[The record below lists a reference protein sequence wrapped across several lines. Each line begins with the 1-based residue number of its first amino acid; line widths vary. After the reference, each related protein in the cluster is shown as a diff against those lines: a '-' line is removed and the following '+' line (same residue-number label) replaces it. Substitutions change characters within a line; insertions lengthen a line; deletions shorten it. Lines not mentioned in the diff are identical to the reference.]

1 MNGYTLTLHACCG
14 MAEPIG
20 DPGMDLDDARQAA
33 ARLIRRRRRQDFP
46 VTVIEKGR
54 KWEVEEPEDCFMVPD
69 GCGVLILRDPGVGVP
84 L

>member
-1 MNGYTLTLHACCG
+1 MNGYTLTLHAYCG

-20 DPGMDLDDARQAA
+20 DNGMDLDDARQEA

-46 VTVIEKGR
+46 ITVIEKGR

-69 GCGVLILRDPGVGVP
+69 CCGVLILRDPGVGVP